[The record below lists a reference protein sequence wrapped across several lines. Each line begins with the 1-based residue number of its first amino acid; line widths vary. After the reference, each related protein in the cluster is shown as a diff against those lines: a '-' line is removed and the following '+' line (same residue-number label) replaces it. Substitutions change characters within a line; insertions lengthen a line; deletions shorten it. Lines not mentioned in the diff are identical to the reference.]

1 MNETNSPERRLCAKC
16 TGNKR
21 WYPTTVADLSD
32 FLSPHIKK
40 SPAVPNGY
48 AIRKNVCYGIQY
60 LQYLCAT
67 LEQLSLSDVLLTMT
81 FKQFIVSGIGVIE
94 GVLFYLLKARGLH
107 KTNEWELVGESS
119 SPITEVANEQIKVD
133 TRVLRKRVT
142 PVDEELTFDR
152 ILRIAEQQKVLGADS
167 KFYAQIHHLR
177 KLRNK
182 VHLYVTAHDLDS
194 DFNAFAFKDF
204 ELMKAV
210 LLALFSGQPFMP
222 NTAQQKYF
230 AFLAPWKSLAEPK

>member
-1 MNETNSPERRLCAKC
+1 MDEANLRERRLCARC

-21 WYPTTVADLSD
+21 WYPTSVANLSD

-40 SPAVPNGY
+40 SGAVPNGY

-67 LEQLSLSDVLLTMT
+67 FEQLSLSDVLLTMT

-94 GVLFYLLKARGLH
+94 GVLFYELKARSLH
-107 KTNEWELVGESS
+107 RTNEWELLRESS
-119 SPITEVANEQIKVD
+119 SPITEVAGEHIRID
-133 TRVLRKRVT
+133 TRVLRKLSA
-142 PVDEELTFDR
+142 PADEELTFDR
-152 ILRIAEQQKVLGADS
+152 ILRIAEQKKVLGTDS
-167 KFYAQIHHLR
+167 KFYAQTHHLR

-210 LLALFSGQPFMP
+210 LLALFSGQPFAP
-222 NTAQQKYF
+222 DTAQQMYF
-230 AFLAPWKSLAEPK
+230 AFLAPWKSLGEQ